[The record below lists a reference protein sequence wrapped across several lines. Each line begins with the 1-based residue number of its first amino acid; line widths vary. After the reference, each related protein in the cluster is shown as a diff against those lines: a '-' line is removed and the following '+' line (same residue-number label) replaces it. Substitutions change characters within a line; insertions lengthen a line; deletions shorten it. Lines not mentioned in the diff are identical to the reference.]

1 MEKIAPLKERH
12 DALIKCWNNFE
23 DTFLL
28 GKQNFVTTAKSDNVF
43 TNENIEGIKKR
54 FVDAPNK
61 DSSHSFEEKLSWQF
75 NDSTVNEKLL
85 FLHAEFIHLLIISP
99 GGVGVEK
106 KTEQLQRWEEETG
119 PINSFLALIGVSMA
133 GQGYKGAGKYHSI
146 CFIVGLFECLLK
158 ENFSDKT
165 NKSNLKEFIE
175 KYCSDNEE
183 KKHLYG
189 ITSAIRYYIYPDK
202 YEPIISKRN
211 KQKIVDHYTK
221 QEYIKKSISEN
232 DTLDEK
238 IHIIRKAIET
248 EDEKKGIERFTFYGE
263 RKSEWDTSKKPSHD
277 NNADEVRE
285 SDNNDSSQVN
295 NNKSSSI
302 PLNQIFYGP
311 PGTGENLYYY

>member
-54 FVDAPNK
+54 FIDAPNT

-202 YEPIISKRN
+202 YEPIISKSD
-211 KQKIVDHYTK
+211 KQDIVNYYSA
-221 QEYIKKSISEN
+221 QEFIKKLLPEN
-232 DTLDEK
+232 STLDEK
-238 IHIIRKAIET
+238 IILIRETIKT
-248 EDEKKGIERFTFYGE
+248 EDEINGLKRFTFYTDD
-263 RKSEWDTSKKPSHD
+263 RKDKWKPS
-277 NNADEVRE
+277 
-285 SDNNDSSQVN
+285 NDKVHEN
-295 NNKSSSI
+295 NNNYSI
-302 PLNQIFYGP
+302 VYEKI
-311 PGTGENLYYY
+311 